1 MDPLT
6 ILAGATTAFNLV
18 KKAVQTGKEL
28 EGIVGQLGKWF
39 DAYENIN
46 KAAASPKKSKFLG
59 GESAEGEALNI
70 VVAQQ
75 KLKQQE
81 YELKVLIIGAYG
93 EAAYYEMLRQRV
105 RIKKERKAAR
115 DRADKKKEEMVTAIV
130 ATIGG
135 LLIAATLIFLFYV
148 SFAYARPPE
157 RLPF

>member
-18 KKAVQTGKEL
+18 KKAVQTGKEI

-46 KAAASPKKSKFLG
+46 RAAAEPKKSKFLG
-59 GESAEGEALNI
+59 GGSAEEEALNI

-93 EAAYYEMLRQRV
+93 ESAYYEMLRQRV
-105 RIKKERKAAR
+105 RIKKERKEAKA
-115 DRADKKKEEMVTAIV
+115 RADRKKDELVTTIAITV
-130 ATIGG
+130 GG
-135 LLIAATLIFLFYV
+135 LLMAAALIVLFYIV
-148 SFAYARPPE
+148 FVYV
-157 RLPF
+157 

>member
-18 KKAVQTGKEL
+18 KKAVQTGKEI

-46 KAAASPKKSKFLG
+46 RAAAEPKKSKFLG
-59 GESAEGEALNI
+59 GGSAEEEALNI

-93 EAAYYEMLRQRV
+93 ESAYYEMLRQRV
-105 RIKKERKAAR
+105 RIKKERKEAKA
-115 DRADKKKEEMVTAIV
+115 RADRKKDELVTTIAITV
-130 ATIGG
+130 GG
-135 LLIAATLIFLFYV
+135 LLMAIALIVLFYIV
-148 SFAYARPPE
+148 FVYV
-157 RLPF
+157 

>member
-18 KKAVQTGKEL
+18 KKAVQTGKEI

-46 KAAASPKKSKFLG
+46 RAAAEPMKSKFLG
-59 GESAEGEALNI
+59 GGSAEEEALNI

-93 EAAYYEMLRQRV
+93 ESAYYEMLRQRV
-105 RIKKERKAAR
+105 RIKKERKEAKA
-115 DRADKKKEEMVTAIV
+115 RADRKKDELVTTIAITV
-130 ATIGG
+130 GG
-135 LLIAATLIFLFYV
+135 LLMAIALIVLFYIV
-148 SFAYARPPE
+148 FVYV
-157 RLPF
+157 

>member
-18 KKAVQTGKEL
+18 KKAVQTGKEI

-46 KAAASPKKSKFLG
+46 RAAAEPKKSKFLG
-59 GESAEGEALNI
+59 GGSAEEEALNI

-93 EAAYYEMLRQRV
+93 ESAYYEMLRQRV
-105 RIKKERKAAR
+105 RIKKERKEAQAKA
-115 DRADKKKEEMVTAIV
+115 DRKKDELVT
-130 ATIGG
+130 TIALTVGG
-135 LLIAATLIFLFYV
+135 LLIAAGLIVLFYIV
-148 SFAYARPPE
+148 FVYV
-157 RLPF
+157 

>member
-46 KAAASPKKSKFLG
+46 KAAAEKPKKFLG
-59 GESAEGEALNI
+59 GGSAEQEALNV

-105 RIKKERKAAR
+105 RIKKERKAA
-115 DRADKKKEEMVTAIV
+115 KEKEAKHKDEVLTVIAIV
-130 ATIGG
+130 IGG
-135 LLIAATLIFLFYV
+135 LMVASGLILMIYTIVVY
-148 SFAYARPPE
+148 S
-157 RLPF
+157 